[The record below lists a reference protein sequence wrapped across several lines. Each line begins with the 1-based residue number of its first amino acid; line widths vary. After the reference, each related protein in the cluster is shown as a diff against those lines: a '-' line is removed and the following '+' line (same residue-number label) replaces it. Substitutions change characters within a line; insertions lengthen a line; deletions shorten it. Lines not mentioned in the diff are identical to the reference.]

1 MGSNTYVKNAIRIVE
16 ALITED
22 NPKAKLKLTARNPFP
37 SGCKP
42 ELDVTPKLN
51 NQLGLRFLQVIGIL
65 RWTAWPS
72 RYICQSA
79 TARPSWGIIPYLRL
93 SEEKWGRS
101 VTDQKRFCV
110 PAEKS
115 PFGTWHRV
123 GSDIHDLFPSHETSG
138 TVGSSVWWWPNVDK
152 RYQELRA
159 IQSEL
164 YHARWPEAE
173 LIPFDVWMAY
183 KEICRCDHRA
193 ADVEQKLLT
202 E

>member
-1 MGSNTYVKNAIRIVE
+1 MGSKTYVKNAIRIVE

-42 ELDVTPKLN
+42 ELDVTPELN
-51 NQLGLRFLQVIGIL
+51 NQLGLRFLQVILIL
-65 RWTAWPS
+65 RWTAWTS
-72 RYICQSA
+72 RYICQSVTVASTPSTA

-115 PFGTWHRV
+115 PFGTRHRV

-138 TVGSSVWWWPNVDK
+138 TVGRMVVAKCRQTLSGTTGYTEWIVSCTLAGGGINSV
-152 RYQELRA
+152 
-159 IQSEL
+159 
-164 YHARWPEAE
+164 
-173 LIPFDVWMAY
+173 
-183 KEICRCDHRA
+183 RCLDG
-193 ADVEQKLLT
+193 V
-202 E
+202 